1 MVYLIFLFFVV
12 YFSYLYYSSIPK
24 KDEAITDTNNAILE
38 LIEELCDKYEIT
50 YLPTTDVT
58 GTAEFLTK
66 NSTLVCYLTAPH
78 RVSFIQANKKSL
90 PNIVILESF
99 SKIVDQDIL
108 VLRKPLENCDAK

>member
-12 YFSYLYYSSIPK
+12 YFSYLYYSATPK
-24 KDEAITDTNNAILE
+24 KEAVTDTNNAILE

-50 YLPTTDVT
+50 YTPTSDST
-58 GTAEFLTK
+58 GTAEFLVQNK
-66 NSTLVCYLTAPH
+66 TLVCYLTDPH
-78 RVSFIQANKKSL
+78 RVSYIQANMKSL
-90 PNIVILESF
+90 PNIVILETF